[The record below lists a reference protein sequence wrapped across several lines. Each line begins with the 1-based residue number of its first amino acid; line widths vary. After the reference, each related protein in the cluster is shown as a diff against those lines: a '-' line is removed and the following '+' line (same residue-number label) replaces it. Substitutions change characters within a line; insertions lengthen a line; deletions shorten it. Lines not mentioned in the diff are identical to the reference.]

1 MTRGNTV
8 DDGEALRTNIVFHCR
23 PILAP
28 DVDCAGNGFRSDG
41 CRPTPGKVRGVEA
54 LWVVDASTL
63 PDIPSVATNVTTIVV
78 AERIAAK
85 HISNRHAV
93 PRR

>member
-1 MTRGNTV
+1 MAKRCARTLSPLSAHTCTRRR
-8 DDGEALRTNIVFHCR
+8 LRR
-23 PILAP
+23 
-28 DVDCAGNGFRSDG
+28 NGFRSDG